1 MSSASL
7 ASLSASLSAE
17 GLAWTQ
23 RKPLEARK
31 RNVDLAVLGSMHIKK
46 WDAKR
51 ETEHR
56 WTSLFALSVMFL
68 SGLGNLTALPHGLA
82 TRLPQLLTR
91 FAQFAAHISRDV
103 GARESMALALFSIL
117 MIIAGLVIRDRGAAI
132 VRTNPRSLDAIR
144 SGLRARAF
152 GTLIAI
158 IAIPWLVIGLMTSK
172 II

>member
-1 MSSASL
+1 
-7 ASLSASLSAE
+7 
-17 GLAWTQ
+17 
-23 RKPLEARK
+23 
-31 RNVDLAVLGSMHIKK
+31 
-46 WDAKR
+46 
-51 ETEHR
+51 
-56 WTSLFALSVMFL
+56 
-68 SGLGNLTALPHGLA
+68 
-82 TRLPQLLTR
+82 
-91 FAQFAAHISRDV
+91 
-103 GARESMALALFSIL
+103 MALALFSIL